1 MRIAVVSF
9 YAVTNIGD
17 KILTDTVC
25 WFLKNSGY
33 RYKIVDLNGRYFYR
47 FSGFIGKIE
56 RLIVGLFIRRETSE
70 QVNVYFLRKLCHSS
84 LILFAGGAIL
94 DTKIT
99 NCSERIFQIIKIAEQ
114 YKIPVVFN
122 SVGLCGND
130 YNSIKGVNL
139 LYSLSSN
146 IVKSISVRE
155 RISDVNK
162 YLIKETI
169 NNKAILV
176 SDTAVWCSECYGI
189 KASKKARKN
198 LRIGINVTSYK
209 NYIYKYPNIKK
220 EFVLDVYVR
229 IFKSLKLAGFDC
241 YFFTNGVARDKE
253 MALQIIGKLGLSS
266 NLLLQFSNLKGRDF
280 VYLISGFDIIISS
293 RLHTSICAYSLK
305 IPTLCLPW
313 DEKFEEFY
321 YYMGYSERC
330 LDLFNIDYSNLGIV
344 IKDVFQTGYEKSQYD
359 LYRFSIKNNL
369 EGILANIR
377 TNG

>member
-162 YLIKETI
+162 YLIKEI
-169 NNKAILV
+169 
-176 SDTAVWCSECYGI
+176 
-189 KASKKARKN
+189 
-198 LRIGINVTSYK
+198 
-209 NYIYKYPNIKK
+209 
-220 EFVLDVYVR
+220 
-229 IFKSLKLAGFDC
+229 
-241 YFFTNGVARDKE
+241 
-253 MALQIIGKLGLSS
+253 
-266 NLLLQFSNLKGRDF
+266 
-280 VYLISGFDIIISS
+280 
-293 RLHTSICAYSLK
+293 
-305 IPTLCLPW
+305 
-313 DEKFEEFY
+313 
-321 YYMGYSERC
+321 
-330 LDLFNIDYSNLGIV
+330 
-344 IKDVFQTGYEKSQYD
+344 
-359 LYRFSIKNNL
+359 
-369 EGILANIR
+369 
-377 TNG
+377 